1 MIKNIDQKTLAKLVI
16 LQISIITVSN
26 FLVSIPFEILK
37 LKITWAAFTFPLI
50 VVATDLT
57 IRILGQS
64 TARATIALS
73 YPFAILTSI
82 TTLLIDDTLLSVAL
96 RIGVASATAYAI
108 STLLDVYVFQIVR
121 EKYRTWWLAPLIST
135 VVANIIDTYVFFYA
149 AFSNS
154 EDVYMAANWIEI
166 AGTQTII
173 KILIGILF
181 FLPIYGL
188 ILNYFFDR
196 LKNKS

>member
-1 MIKNIDQKTLAKLVI
+1 MFKNIDKKTLAKLVI

-82 TTLLIDDTLLSVAL
+82 TTLLIDDTLLSVA
-96 RIGVASATAYAI
+96 
-108 STLLDVYVFQIVR
+108 
-121 EKYRTWWLAPLIST
+121 
-135 VVANIIDTYVFFYA
+135 
-149 AFSNS
+149 
-154 EDVYMAANWIEI
+154 
-166 AGTQTII
+166 
-173 KILIGILF
+173 
-181 FLPIYGL
+181 
-188 ILNYFFDR
+188 
-196 LKNKS
+196 

>member
-1 MIKNIDQKTLAKLVI
+1 MFKNIDKKTLAKLVI

-50 VVATDLT
+50 VVATDFT
-57 IRILGQS
+57 IRILGKS

-135 VVANIIDTYVFFYA
+135 VVANIIDTYVFFYT

-154 EDVYMAANWIEI
+154 EDVYMAVNWIEI